1 MSADGNKIL
10 CRRCRETFPID
21 AESCPNCGRDVR
33 SNTPYYVGA
42 AIGAVL
48 VLSAVLTVGEL
59 LAYGV
64 LGAVIAVSCGYM
76 IYQKRQ
82 RIVEEGESL

>member
-1 MSADGNKIL
+1 MSADGNKIV

-21 AESCPNCGRDVR
+21 AESCPNCGKDVR

-42 AIGAVL
+42 ALGLVL
-48 VLSAVLTVGEL
+48 VLSAVLSMGEL

-64 LGAVIAVSCGYM
+64 LGAVVAVSSGYM
-76 IYQKRQ
+76 VYRKRQ
-82 RIVEEGESL
+82 RIVEEGESI

>member
-1 MSADGNKIL
+1 MSADGNKIE

-21 AESCPNCGRDVR
+21 ADSCPNCGKEVR

-42 AIGAVL
+42 ALGVVL
-48 VLSAVLTVGEL
+48 VLTAVLSMGEL
-59 LAYGV
+59 LAYGA

-76 IYQKRQ
+76 IYRKRQ
-82 RIVEEGESL
+82 RIVEEGESI